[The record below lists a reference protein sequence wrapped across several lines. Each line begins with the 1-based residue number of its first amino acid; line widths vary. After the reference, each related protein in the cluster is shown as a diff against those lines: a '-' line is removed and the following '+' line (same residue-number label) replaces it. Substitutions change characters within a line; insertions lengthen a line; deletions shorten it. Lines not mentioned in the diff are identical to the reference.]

1 MNGAKND
8 VCKAIK
14 VEIKKS
20 NDHTW
25 IAGDVGKLND
35 TEEFVSE
42 HESNGR
48 IIVIL
53 LAISMSLIIV
63 ASSFTI
69 ICAKLGKSSPIK
81 KPWKIPDTGREYYQ
95 VGTLLTLHNAQCS
108 YREGHA
114 YMVKNFTVCLL
125 GPTTKFL

>member
-25 IAGDVGKLND
+25 IAGDVGKLTD

-48 IIVIL
+48 INGIL

-69 ICAKLGKSSPIK
+69 ICAKLGKSSPTK
-81 KPWKIPDTGREYYQ
+81 KPWKIPDIGKHY
-95 VGTLLTLHNAQCS
+95 
-108 YREGHA
+108 
-114 YMVKNFTVCLL
+114 
-125 GPTTKFL
+125 

>member
-1 MNGAKND
+1 
-8 VCKAIK
+8 
-14 VEIKKS
+14 
-20 NDHTW
+20 
-25 IAGDVGKLND
+25 
-35 TEEFVSE
+35 
-42 HESNGR
+42 
-48 IIVIL
+48 
-53 LAISMSLIIV
+53 MSLIIV

-125 GPTTKFL
+125 GPTTKFYEFEMARIGNFQNKCFQGILRPYYFCWFCLVFC

>member
-8 VCKAIK
+8 ACRAI
-14 VEIKKS
+14 EINVQKS

-69 ICAKLGKSSPIK
+69 ICAKLGKSSPTK
-81 KPWKIPDTGREYYQ
+81 KPWKIPDTGRNNY
-95 VGTLLTLHNAQCS
+95 S
-108 YREGHA
+108 
-114 YMVKNFTVCLL
+114 
-125 GPTTKFL
+125 